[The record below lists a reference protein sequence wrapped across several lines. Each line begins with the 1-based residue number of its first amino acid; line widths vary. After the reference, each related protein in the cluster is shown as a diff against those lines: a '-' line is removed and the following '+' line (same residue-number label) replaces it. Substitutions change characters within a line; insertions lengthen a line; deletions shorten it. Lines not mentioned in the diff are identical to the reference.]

1 MNPGPRTI
9 VIMGVSGSG
18 KTEIGR
24 ALAARLRHP
33 FIDADDLH
41 PQTNKT
47 KMAAGIP
54 LSDEDRWP
62 WLDNVAST
70 ATATGDVIV
79 ACSALRAVYRKRLR
93 DQLPGAVFVQLD
105 VQKHELERR
114 LNARHHE
121 YMPASLLD
129 TQLSTLESLTETEA
143 GIRIQ
148 ADQNPDDVLTEIR
161 KYLRQAP

>member
-1 MNPGPRTI
+1 MNPAPRTI

-24 ALAARLRHP
+24 ALAIKLRHP

-41 PQTNKT
+41 SQNNKT

-54 LSDEDRWP
+54 LGDEDRWP

-70 ATATGDVIV
+70 ATAAGDVIV
-79 ACSALRAVYRKRLR
+79 ACSALRAAYRNRLR
-93 DQLPGAVFVQLD
+93 EQLPGAVFVQLD
-105 VQKHELERR
+105 VQKLELERR
-114 LNARHHE
+114 LNSRHHE
-121 YMPASLLD
+121 YMPASLLH
-129 TQLSTLESLTETEA
+129 TQLSTLENLTETEA

-148 ADQNPDDVLTEIR
+148 ADQNPDYVLTEIR
-161 KYLRQAP
+161 KYLSRAT